1 MRTTET
7 VIQQT
12 VGNAQLGELTDINNL
27 ITPISLNQMVPYIA
41 GGEDL
46 QIVLQHP
53 DLIAGTPL
61 EMNGYN
67 TKIMLAKASKIEM
80 EAGPDK
86 RPYTSIMRESPS
98 LMSFPS
104 EVSWLAIPDGIKKF
118 KQNAEWVMQKDNIGF
133 NKKKA
138 SSISDYYG
146 KLIEASYQK
155 YSFWTEL
162 ANKHD
167 DEHLFRLLIDITIDL
182 ALQAKMTYLAG
193 MTPVLNEKAPNSIGL
208 SHKVNLGYGSII
220 ADREDEGYNAPGC
233 FYTINLNP
241 SMIKRDNYSE
251 ELRSVVSFAKN
262 AMNYNWFDGIYLSVR
277 NLDNISQYDGRVATL
292 SKLIEELAIVAKN
305 EGIPLW
311 LSRFGLIGL
320 PAFDMGACF
329 GSYTPNLAL
338 RDIFS
343 NSKGG
348 NTKDRRM
355 HGKIF
360 NSDVRKFLD
369 ANQLDKLQHHNKNL
383 PLMSDSRNFATKEEL
398 HDSKARAYR
407 INFSKPYNIDSMRKL
422 SKEWNDNA
430 RNGEINPG
438 KEYIKDFSSPSF
450 YNTWGCE

>member
-1 MRTTET
+1 MRTTEI

-27 ITPISLNQMVPYIA
+27 ITPVSLNQLVPYIS
-41 GGEDL
+41 GEEDL
-46 QIVLQHP
+46 QIVLQNP

-61 EMNGYN
+61 EMNGYK
-67 TKIMLAKASKIEM
+67 TKKMLAKASKIEM

-86 RPYTSIMRESPS
+86 RPYTSIMSGSPS

-104 EVSWLAIPDGIKKF
+104 EVSWLAIPDGIEKF
-118 KQNAEWVMQKDNIGF
+118 QQNAEWVMQKDNIGF
-133 NKKKA
+133 NQKKA
-138 SSISDYYG
+138 TSISDYYG
-146 KLIEASYQK
+146 KLMETSYQK

-193 MTPVLNEKAPNSIGL
+193 MTPVLNEKVPNSIGL
-208 SHKVNLGYGSII
+208 SNKVNLGYGSII

-251 ELRSVVSFAKN
+251 ELKSVVSFTRN
-262 AMNYNWFDGIYLSVR
+262 AIDYSWFDGIYLSVR
-277 NLDNISQYDGRVATL
+277 DLEGISQYDGRVATL
-292 SKLIEELAIVAKN
+292 SKLIEELAIVAQN
-305 EGIPLW
+305 ERIPLW

-329 GSYTPNLAL
+329 GSYTLNLAL
-338 RDIFS
+338 RDIFTK
-343 NSKGG
+343 SKGG
-348 NTKDRRM
+348 NAKDRRM
-355 HGKIF
+355 HGKIL
-360 NSDVRKFLD
+360 NSGARKLWD
-369 ANQLDKLQHHNKNL
+369 ANQLENFQQGKKYLTS
-383 PLMSDSRNFATKEEL
+383 MYGCRNIATDEEL
-398 HDSKARAYR
+398 KDSKHRAYR
-407 INFSKPYNIDSMRKL
+407 INFSKPYNIASMRGL
-422 SKEWNDNA
+422 SEDWNEDT
-430 RNGEINPG
+430 RNGEVTPG
-438 KEYIKDFSSPSF
+438 KEYIKIFNSPSF

>member
-12 VGNAQLGELTDINNL
+12 VGNAQIGELTDINNL
-27 ITPISLNQMVPYIA
+27 ITPVSLNQLVPYMS
-41 GGEDL
+41 GREDL

-67 TKIMLAKASKIEM
+67 AKIMLAKASKMEM

-86 RPYTSIMRESPS
+86 RLYTSIMSESPS

-104 EVSWLAIPDGIKKF
+104 EVSWLAIPNGIKKF
-118 KQNAEWVMQKDNIGF
+118 KENAEWVMQKDNIGF

-138 SSISDYYG
+138 SSISNYYG
-146 KLIEASYQK
+146 KLMETSYQK

-182 ALQAKMTYLAG
+182 ALQAKMTFLAG
-193 MTPVLNEKAPNSIGL
+193 MVPVLNEKTPNSIGL

-241 SMIKRDNYSE
+241 SMIKKDNYSE
-251 ELRSVVSFAKN
+251 ELKSVVHFAKN

-277 NLDNISQYDGRVATL
+277 DLEGISQYDGRVATL
-292 SKLIEELAIVAKN
+292 SKLIEELAIVAQN

-320 PAFDMGACF
+320 PTFDMGACF
-329 GSYTPNLAL
+329 GSYRLNLAL
-338 RDIFS
+338 SDIFS
-343 NSKGG
+343 KSNGG
-348 NTKDRRM
+348 NSKDRRM
-355 HGKIF
+355 HGKIL
-360 NSDVRKFLD
+360 NSDVRKLLD
-369 ANQLDKLQHHNKNL
+369 ANQLDKLQHHDKNL
-383 PLMSDSRNFATKEEL
+383 PLMHGSRNFATKEEL
-398 HDSKARAYR
+398 HDSKAMAYR
-407 INFSKPYNIDSMRKL
+407 INFSKPYNIASMKRL
-422 SKEWNDNA
+422 SKEWNNDA
-430 RNGEINPG
+430 RNGELNPG